1 MLLEIDVFVMFDL
14 GWPQKSSSQGQY
26 EAPCEPNAHHL
37 ARLTKWR
44 HTLCARRLT
53 LRRRPYFQIIV

>member
-26 EAPCEPNAHHL
+26 EPPANL
-37 ARLTKWR
+37 MRT
-44 HTLCARRLT
+44 
-53 LRRRPYFQIIV
+53 I